1 MRERYDDGWVTKGE
15 RERLGRVEKGQN
27 NEWQGALN

>member
-1 MRERYDDGWVTKGE
+1 MVELLREIE